1 MCDDGV
7 ARSEAC
13 ITIHEARHR
22 PRSGSRWCKE
32 AHEETRSD
40 DVIPRRE
47 NEVERPPDSY
57 LEDEKKEVLRS
68 WSRCAGWHIQHS
80 EEEHRRDDPRRQPT
94 IGRGDTP
101 R

>member
-1 MCDDGV
+1 MCDDSV

-22 PRSGSRWCKE
+22 SRSCSSWCE
-32 AHEETRSD
+32 ETYEETRSD

-68 WSRCAGWHIQHS
+68 WSGCAGWHIQHS
-80 EEEHRRDDPRRQPT
+80 EEEHR
-94 IGRGDTP
+94 
-101 R
+101 